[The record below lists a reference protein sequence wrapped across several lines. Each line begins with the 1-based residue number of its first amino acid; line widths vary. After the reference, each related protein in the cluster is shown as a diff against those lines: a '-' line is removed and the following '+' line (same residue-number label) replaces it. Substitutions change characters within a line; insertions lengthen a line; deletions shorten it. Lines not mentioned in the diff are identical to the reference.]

1 MSFILVPL
9 VLHLKKGMHF
19 PHSGKLHRITTVF
32 MKVKT
37 NIIASITAFSLT
49 RQFVILV
56 IMYVDIPSKLML
68 LFLLVGQNVTVFGV
82 TLTCK

>member
-56 IMYVDIPSKLML
+56 IMYVDTFKSDVIAFTGRSEHHCVWRNTRL
-68 LFLLVGQNVTVFGV
+68 
-82 TLTCK
+82 